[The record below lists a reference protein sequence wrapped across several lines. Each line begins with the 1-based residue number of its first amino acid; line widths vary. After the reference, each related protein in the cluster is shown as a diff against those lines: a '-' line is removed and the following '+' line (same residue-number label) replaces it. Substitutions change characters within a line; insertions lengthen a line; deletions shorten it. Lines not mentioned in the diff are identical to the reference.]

1 VGVNDKKDTFKRAFR
16 FEVWGSD
23 LIVQRE
29 LEKEMDLTV
38 VQELSLGHPG
48 RTQIQANLDQV
59 NGRILVFSAGG
70 ARLADMTV
78 GSGKSGV
85 LPWGGE
91 SLALRWSTKPSGCR
105 RFCCAIKRSDVR
117 RPCPASE
124 PRSGE
129 IHIGW
134 GVSPSNA
141 GFANISFFPFGL

>member
-1 VGVNDKKDTFKRAFR
+1 MNDKKDTFKRAFR

-48 RTQIQANLDQV
+48 RTHIQANLDQV
-59 NGRILVFSAGG
+59 NGRILVFSAG
-70 ARLADMTV
+70 A
-78 GSGKSGV
+78 KSGV

-141 GFANISFFPFGL
+141 GVANFSFIPFGL